1 MTKIVLAGT
10 PEFSVPIFKEII
22 KNFEVVAIVTQPDK
36 PAKRGQNLQESPVK
50 KLALKYNLKLFQ
62 PEKISMIYEELKEL
76 DFDYMLTAAFG
87 QYIPENILN
96 LPKKFSLNIHGSLLP
111 KYRGAA
117 PIQHALLNNETETGV
132 QLIIMT
138 KKMDAGD
145 ILKEAK
151 IKIEES
157 DISLTLF
164 EKLSN
169 LAAENIVSWIHDLDQ
184 NNYQRIIQDESKVTL
199 ASKLLKEDS
208 FLDKTKTKKENITKI
223 KAFALNPGA
232 RYINENNKLVKVYFA
247 TENKIKNAPVFT
259 CVDGDIFLNDYQ
271 IESKKRVT
279 LK

>member
-10 PEFSVPIFKEII
+10 PEFSVPIFEEII

-96 LPKKFSLNIHGSLLP
+96 LPKKFPLNIHGSLLP

-164 EKLSN
+164 KKLSN

-208 FLDKTKTKKENITKI
+208 FLDKTKTKKENIAKI

>member
-10 PEFSVPIFKEII
+10 PEFSVPIFEEII

-96 LPKKFSLNIHGSLLP
+96 LPKKFPLNIHGSLLP

-199 ASKLLKEDS
+199 ASKLLKKDS
-208 FLDKTKTKKENITKI
+208 FLDKTKTKKENIAKI

>member
-10 PEFSVPIFKEII
+10 PEFSVPIFEEII

-208 FLDKTKTKKENITKI
+208 FLDKTKTKKENIAKI

-259 CVDGDIFLNDYQ
+259 CVDGDIF
-271 IESKKRVT
+271 
-279 LK
+279 

>member
-10 PEFSVPIFKEII
+10 PEFSVPIFEEII

-208 FLDKTKTKKENITKI
+208 FLDKTKTKKENIAKI